1 MHKSLV
7 AAPQSNGPFIEKISP
22 STGDSESI
30 AEVQY
35 KLIVVVTGLDGCTP
49 TSFFRI
55 VVRLLNGPCLNLD
68 SPLPLN
74 IQVTKLPGL
83 DYDIL
88 LSEFQTMLVET
99 TEVRAQGITQK
110 CVKPWIVDST
120 ARINHLIR
128 FEEATVDLVSS
139 MKNHPCFNKR
149 LPSEL
154 TSSFEVCN
162 IKRTYKLDVR
172 SPDDDS

>member
-1 MHKSLV
+1 
-7 AAPQSNGPFIEKISP
+7 
-22 STGDSESI
+22 
-30 AEVQY
+30 
-35 KLIVVVTGLDGCTP
+35 
-49 TSFFRI
+49 
-55 VVRLLNGPCLNLD
+55 
-68 SPLPLN
+68 
-74 IQVTKLPGL
+74 
-83 DYDIL
+83 
-88 LSEFQTMLVET
+88 MLVET
-99 TEVRAQGITQK
+99 TEVRAQGMTQK

-128 FEEATVDLVSS
+128 FEEATADLVSS

-172 SPDDDS
+172 LGFLLGYSKVSRGNSVYCDLATNKVRFPDDDS